1 MIKMLPQCHVSSAL
15 LYCLTLHCSRNTRV
29 NRLNNHVLTA
39 THGHSDILIHTTQQ
53 PFTRAR
59 VEPECTATP
68 FRFLFAKTS
77 VKNFYI
83 TYDTRKDNKLPI
95 KKHVFYHLQNTTGQT
110 RHRGVIYQTACCL
123 ICCFTYLNEGIGPC
137 LLCRCP
143 PYSCVCTVHP

>member
-1 MIKMLPQCHVSSAL
+1 MLPQCHVSSAL

-39 THGHSDILIHTTQQ
+39 THGHSDILIHATYNSPLPGLEWSQNAPQ
-53 PFTRAR
+53 RRSGSFLRKRA
-59 VEPECTATP
+59 
-68 FRFLFAKTS
+68 LKTFILRMIH
-77 VKNFYI
+77 VKIISCQLKSMFSC
-83 TYDTRKDNKLPI
+83 
-95 KKHVFYHLQNTTGQT
+95 HLQNTTGQT
-110 RHRGVIYQTACCL
+110 RHRGIIYQMACCL